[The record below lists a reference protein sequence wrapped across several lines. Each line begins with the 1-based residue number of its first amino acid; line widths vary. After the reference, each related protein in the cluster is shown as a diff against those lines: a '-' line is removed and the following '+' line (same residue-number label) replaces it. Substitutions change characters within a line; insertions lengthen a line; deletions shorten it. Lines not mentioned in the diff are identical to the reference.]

1 MKIKINMLQK
11 VIVVITI
18 TLLNIC
24 MALAVA
30 AQDKE
35 KCLEGNCK
43 NGYGLKKI
51 TTTRK
56 DPLRF
61 DQKPLRKGLLGVPI
75 YTYYVA
81 GQFKGGELNGNGY
94 RFDLYFSN
102 TQFEEEL
109 GRLVKANIPLVPNE
123 KQYTWFEKGEYKDDM
138 LNGKGFLIEY
148 DNRNS
153 VPIRIREGEF
163 VDGALTGEGTK
174 IKFGMFGAVKDSSGK
189 FIFKRGKIFK
199 GLFDKDICKECTVTE
214 KRAEGEGSY
223 TGKDITEYLFSGWV
237 IKDYVVP
244 SSGVTYISEV
254 GTRQR
259 ELYEDLDGYAG
270 KAEKVKPYRAL
281 FIGGVEIA
289 KVDVTDQP
297 VAVKKVELGNGTVYT
312 GECDDQGKP
321 YGFGIIDDGR
331 GNIYEGMV
339 DNNQPNGYGLHYAVV
354 NYYREK
360 PAIGGRYV
368 NGKLIYGAILTQGMN
383 ATVVWG
389 GVDDPGAKTEF
400 LQNMP
405 DVYTGPFIKIT
416 YSYNEKDWTWW
427 MSRLEKGNKING
439 ILTDNFV
446 AEGKTEAERKKQRVI
461 TNGMVKIHDLVVG
474 DVVVVDGMAS
484 PVINKSHGFVYLKNN
499 RSIANLSE
507 VKLSKYK
514 LSDFDQDCKA
524 CGGTGSTSHTYQRK
538 PEQVIEYFYRTE
550 KVVGDFA
557 ILTHQVLDKRTVTKT
572 YPPQTRT
579 QSCYSCNA
587 TGYLKNIKELRE

>member
-1 MKIKINMLQK
+1 MKMKMLQK
-11 VIVVITI
+11 IIVVISI

-24 MALAVA
+24 IAFAVA

-35 KCLEGNCK
+35 KCLDGNCK
-43 NGYGLKKI
+43 NGYGIKKI

-75 YTYYVA
+75 YTYYEA

-109 GRLVKANIPLVPNE
+109 GRLIKANIPLVPNE
-123 KQYTWFEKGEYKDDM
+123 NQYTWFEQGEYKDGV

-163 VDGALTGEGTK
+163 VDGALTGQGIK

-244 SSGVTYISEV
+244 SSGVMYMSE
-254 GTRQR
+254 GSTRQR
-259 ELYEDLDGYAG
+259 ELYEDLNGYAG

-289 KVDVTDQP
+289 KVAMTDQP
-297 VAVKKVELGNGTVYT
+297 VAVRKVELGDGAVYT
-312 GECDDQGKP
+312 GQCDDQGKP
-321 YGFGIIDDGR
+321 YGFGIIDDGH

-339 DNNQPNGYGLHYAVV
+339 DNNQPNGYGLHYALV

-368 NGKLIYGAILTQGMN
+368 HGKLIYGAVLSQAVDPM
-383 ATVVWG
+383 VVLG
-389 GVDDPGAKTEF
+389 GVDDPKARTI
-400 LQNMP
+400 LLP
-405 DVYTGPFIKIT
+405 DSRDVYTGPFTKIT
-416 YSYNEKDWTWW
+416 YKYDAKDWTYS
-427 MSRLEKGNKING
+427 MSRLESGNKING
-439 ILTDNFV
+439 MITDNFV
-446 AEGKTEAERKKQRVI
+446 TEGKTEAERKKQRVI
-461 TNGMVKIHDLVVG
+461 INGMVKIHDLVVG
-474 DVVVVDGMAS
+474 DVVVVEGMAS

-499 RSIANLSE
+499 RSLIGIADI
-507 VKLSKYK
+507 KLSKYN
-514 LSDFDQDCKA
+514 LSDFDKPCNM
-524 CGGTGSTSHTYQRK
+524 CGGTGSTSHIYQRK
-538 PEQVIEYFYRTE
+538 PEQVTEFFYRTE
-550 KVVGDFA
+550 KIVGDFA
-557 ILTHQVLDKRTVTKT
+557 ILTHQVLDKRTVTK
-572 YPPQTRT
+572 YYLPETRT
-579 QSCYSCNA
+579 QSCYTCNA
-587 TGYLKNIKELRE
+587 TGYLKNINELRE